1 MASHLPVPWPVL
13 VTAVGGAGTTALA
26 VYLYRHW
33 GKPGVAWFVAALLTQ
48 SVWAA
53 LTVVAW
59 SVFAPGPRRLLE
71 VAIWFPISWIGFLFL
86 GFALAYTGRGDVIRS
101 WLFVLLGAIPAGT
114 CVLMVTNGSH
124 GLFWSGFRVVRVA
137 GVAAAGYEFG
147 VVAET
152 AVAANVVFAAV
163 GVLMLVESI
172 WNYGPL
178 YRPEAT
184 AVSLSA
190 VPILVGT
197 GMWAGDVGPL
207 APLNP
212 VTLGFVPHVLLD
224 GYAFV
229 GTNMFESDPV
239 TLRVAERTAIDDI
252 DAPVFVL
259 DGEGDIVETNPA
271 ARTLPGIDGAV
282 GEGFEPALDLDR
294 PVTETGSLTHRQD
307 GERREFRLSDSAL
320 TDPTG
325 SLVGRLVVLQ
335 DITREKRREQRLQVL
350 NRVLRHNL
358 RNGMSVIVGTA
369 DHISETAADETASLA
384 DRIVDRGEQL
394 VGMGEKAREFETAMA
409 GDADR
414 LPVELDRLCSSVA
427 DEALADH
434 DGTVTV
440 AETDATLR
448 TDPDLL
454 RLACRNLVENG
465 LEHGG
470 DEPHVGV
477 QVEATADAV
486 TVTVSDDGP
495 GIPDEELATLRS
507 GDERPLQHGQ
517 GIGLWVVEWC
527 VASLGGETTFDTG
540 PDGTT
545 VRLRLPRPDEG

>member
-1 MASHLPVPWPVL
+1 MASVLPVPWPVV
-13 VTAVGGAGTTALA
+13 VTAAGGTGTTALA
-26 VYLYRHW
+26 AYLCRHW
-33 GKPGVAWFVAALLTQ
+33 GKPGVAWFVAALGAQ

-59 SVFAPGPRRLLE
+59 GVFAPGPRRLLE
-71 VAIWFPISWIGFLFL
+71 MVTWLPISWLGFLFL

-101 WLFVLLGAIPAGT
+101 WLFVLLGTVPAAT
-114 CVLMVTNGSH
+114 CVLVLTNGSH
-124 GLFWSGFRVVRVA
+124 GLVWSDFQVARVA

-147 VVAET
+147 VVADA

-172 WNYGPL
+172 WSYGPL
-178 YRPEAT
+178 YRREAT

-197 GMWAGDVGPL
+197 AMWTGDVGPL

-212 VTLGFVPHVLLD
+212 ITLGFVPHVLLD

-239 TLRVAERTAIDDI
+239 TLRAAERSAIDDI

-259 DGEGDIVETNPA
+259 DTGDSIVETNAA
-271 ARTLPGIDGAV
+271 ARALPGV
-282 GEGFEPALDLDR
+282 GDPIGRDLESVLALDE
-294 PVTETGSLTHRQD
+294 PVTETAALALRRNGR
-307 GERREFRLSDSAL
+307 RREFRLSESAL

-325 SLVGRLVVLQ
+325 TRVGRLVVLQ
-335 DITREKRREQRLQVL
+335 DITREKRREQRLEVL

-369 DHISETAADETASLA
+369 DHIRQTTDGGVATQAE
-384 DRIVDRGEQL
+384 RIVARGEQL
-394 VGMGEKAREFETAMA
+394 VDIGSKAREFEEAMS
-409 GDADR
+409 GDGGR
-414 LPVELDRLCSSVA
+414 EPVELGPLLESVA
-427 DEALADH
+427 DRARDTH
-434 DGTVTV
+434 GGTVAV
-440 AETDATLR
+440 AGTDVTLR
-448 TDPDLL
+448 TDPELL
-454 RLACRNLVENG
+454 GLACRNLVENG

-470 DEPHVGV
+470 DEPHVDV

-486 TVTVSDDGP
+486 TVAVSDDGP

-540 PDGTT
+540 PEGTT